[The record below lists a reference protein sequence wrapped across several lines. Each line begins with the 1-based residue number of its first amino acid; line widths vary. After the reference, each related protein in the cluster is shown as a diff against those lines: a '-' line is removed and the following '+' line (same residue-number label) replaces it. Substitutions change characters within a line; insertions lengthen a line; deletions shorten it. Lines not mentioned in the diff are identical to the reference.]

1 MSLDEFL
8 FKTISNY
15 NRRSKERKMRQQ
27 ASVVWLEHIQSRLI
41 LVARALTGAEIE
53 IYTAER
59 EGGYKN
65 LNFFLPEYCNL
76 FEEKAKNEQFYLYRT
91 LYLALQWQLQLN
103 WQPNENFSDAVSR
116 QKGEEMSDEVLEK
129 MFSEFPFYKPFFNE
143 LEVAISQIKDRKSQW
158 DRSFLFGKWMRNN
171 NLEIP
176 ISNNQIPKTETNNV
190 DKKEA
195 IQTILKAKNNVESI
209 ESKQVDKKQKE
220 DAAIYH
226 DLEKLRTAD
235 EFGGNWKDF
244 DGDDELEEHQEA
256 LKELKMRYTVRV
268 DDQAHSVYQTE
279 FVENAQI
286 AEIEATETD
295 DYFIAYP
302 EWDYSKRTYKPD
314 YCKVFPNQKLA
325 FHPTY
330 YTQTMQSNRTVMNS
344 LRKKLTSFHNKYRQ
358 QNLQPQGDDFD
369 LDAVTDFS
377 VSIRSGHSPS
387 ERIYIDKQKKEND
400 LSILL
405 LLDHSLSSDSYV
417 LNNKVIEVE
426 KQVSILFGEL
436 LNEFQV
442 DFGIAAFHSQTRNHI
457 RFLTIKD
464 FDESWHKAKHRVGS
478 LEPEG
483 YTRIGA
489 PLRHASYLLQ
499 NRDTKNRWVVLLS
512 DGKPND
518 YDKYEGKYGV
528 NDIKQSLREMKAD
541 GIQTYALAIEK
552 QAKFYLPMMF
562 GHNHFQI
569 LSSPAELLNALIK
582 LYERIRHH
590 H

>member
-8 FKTISNY
+8 FKSISNY
-15 NRRSKERKMRQQ
+15 KRRSKERKLKQQ
-27 ASVVWLEHIQSRLI
+27 MTVVWLDQIKPRLI

-53 IYTAER
+53 IFTAER

-76 FEEKAKNEQFYLYRT
+76 FTEKVKNEQFYLYRT
-91 LYLALQWQLQLN
+91 LFLSIQWQLQLN
-103 WQPNENFSDAVSR
+103 WQPDENFSDSVSR
-116 QKGEEMSDEVLEK
+116 QKSEEMSGLVLAK
-129 MFSEFPFYKPFFNE
+129 MFEEFPIYKNIFKE
-143 LEVAISQIKDRKSQW
+143 LEDAINQIKEKKSQW
-158 DRSFLFGKWMRNN
+158 NRSFLFGKWMRNN
-171 NLEIP
+171 KNEIP
-176 ISNNQIPKTETNNV
+176 TSNNQIPKTETNNV
-190 DKKEA
+190 DKKET

-268 DDQAHSVYQTE
+268 DDQAHSVYQTD
-279 FVENAQI
+279 FMENAQI
-286 AEIEATETD
+286 AEMQATDTED
-295 DYFIAYP
+295 FYLAYD
-302 EWDYSKRTYKPD
+302 EWDYAKRNYKPN

-330 YTQTMQSNRTVMNS
+330 YADTMQAHKTVMNS
-344 LRKKLTSFHNKYRQ
+344 MRKKLTSFHNKYQQ
-358 QNLQPQGDDFD
+358 QNLQSQGDDYD

-377 VSIRSGHSPS
+377 VSVRSGHSPS
-387 ERIYIDKQKKEND
+387 ERIYIDKHKKEND

-436 LNEFQV
+436 LHEFQV

-457 RFLTIKD
+457 KYVTIKD
-464 FDESWHKAKHRVGS
+464 FDESWHKAKHRVGA

-489 PLRHASYLLQ
+489 PLRHASNVLQ
-499 NRDTKNRWVVLLS
+499 KRDSKNRWVVLLS

-518 YDKYEGKYGV
+518 YDRYEGKYGV
-528 NDIKQSLREMKAD
+528 HDIKQALREMKTE
-541 GIQTYALAIEK
+541 GIHTYALAIEK
-552 QAKFYLPMMF
+552 QAKYYLPIMF

-569 LSSPAELLNALIK
+569 LSAPSELLNALVK
-582 LYERIRHH
+582 LYERIRHNH
-590 H
+590 